1 MKKNTTT
8 WVMVALVI
16 VLASFYIVTRG
27 EDESTLDQEATNF
40 SVSDT
45 AKVKEVRLALEINKE
60 QRQQISLTREEDA
73 WRLNGKYGVV
83 PQQIQVLLKTL
94 KNIEVR
100 EPVHPN
106 AKENYLKD
114 LRKRQIRV
122 DVVSSKD
129 GDSKTFFVG
138 GETPDKK
145 GTIMLMKGAEDP
157 YIVEEPGVE
166 ATLFSRFLPEFDS
179 YQEKIIFNVR
189 AGELQQIDVRF
200 LGPDSSFTLMRK
212 DSESKWQL
220 KNGEAALVPLKKY
233 LSNFRGKVYARA
245 YAEAQYPTVRDSL
258 KQFDPNARLT
268 LRKFDGKQ
276 IMLHLYERRD
286 NINEYWGWRKDEQ
299 QLMRIQRAVIDKFLV
314 PKRFFRPLDGPFDK
328 SQDAPM

>member
-8 WVMVALVI
+8 WVMVTLVI
-16 VLASFYIVTRG
+16 VLASFYIVTMG
-27 EDESTLDQEATNF
+27 EDESTLDQEATSF

-45 AKVKEVRLALEINKE
+45 AAVTEVRLALEINKE
-60 QRQQISLTREEDA
+60 QRQQITLTRVEDG
-73 WRLNGKYGVV
+73 WRLDGKYGVV
-83 PQQIQVLLKTL
+83 PQQMRVLLKTL
-94 KNIEVR
+94 QNLEVR
-100 EPVHPN
+100 GPVHPN

-138 GETPDKK
+138 GDTPDKK

-157 YIVEEPGVE
+157 YIVEEPGVD
-166 ATLFSRFLPEFDS
+166 ATLFPRFLPEFES

-189 AGELQQIDVRF
+189 ADDLQQIDVRF
-200 LGPDSSFTLMRK
+200 LGPDSSFTLLRK
-212 DSESKWQL
+212 DGESKWQL
-220 KNGEAALVPLKKY
+220 KNGQAAPVPVKNY
-233 LSNFRGKVYARA
+233 LGNFKGKVYARA

-268 LRKFDGKQ
+268 LRKFDGQ
-276 IMLHLYERRD
+276 QVVVNLYERRD

-314 PKRFFRPLDGPFDK
+314 PKRFFRPLDGPFGK
-328 SQDAPM
+328 TQDAPM